1 MGDITAA
8 RLEGTVRVRKG
19 RKLGVAEFGTPDG
32 QAVFWLHGTPGAR
45 RQIPEEARR
54 IAAARGL
61 RIIGIDRPGVGLSP
75 PHLYDS
81 VADFVPDLELVADQL
96 GVERFSTIGLSGGA
110 PYAMA
115 AAVGL
120 PDRVASV
127 GVLGGVVPSVG
138 PDAAPGGLVGF
149 AHQFRALLPV
159 VRVPAGYALQ
169 ALVRM
174 ARPIGSQGLDLYARF
189 SPPGDREVL
198 RRPDIKAMFLDDLSD
213 NGSRGLRSVLHDGI
227 LFTRPWGFT
236 PTDISVPLTW
246 WHGDADNIVPLAH
259 AEHLVPRIPG
269 ATLHVRTGESHL
281 GGLGIADEVLSSVV
295 RW

>member
-1 MGDITAA
+1 MGEITAA
-8 RLEGTVRVRKG
+8 RLEGTVRVRRD
-19 RKLGVAEFGTPDG
+19 RKLGIAEFGTPDG
-32 QAVFWLHGTPGAR
+32 QPVFWFHGTPGAR

-61 RIIGIDRPGVGLSP
+61 RIVGLDRPGVGLSTG
-75 PHLYDS
+75 HLYDS
-81 VADFVPDLELVADQL
+81 VADFVPDLEMVADQL
-96 GVERFSTIGLSGGA
+96 GIERFSTIGLSGGA

-115 AAVGL
+115 VAAEL

-149 AHQFRALLPV
+149 AHHFRKLLPIV
-159 VRVPAGYALQ
+159 REPAGVALTTLVRV
-169 ALVRM
+169 
-174 ARPIGSQGLDLYARF
+174 ARPLGSQGLDLYARF

-198 RRPDIKAMFLDDLSD
+198 QRPDIKAMFLDDLTT
-213 NGSRGLRSVLHDGI
+213 NGSRGLRSVVYDGI
-227 LFTRPWGFT
+227 LFTRPWGFS
-236 PTDISVPLTW
+236 PRNIRAPLTW

-259 AEHLVPRIPG
+259 AWHLVPLIPD
-269 ATLHVRTGESHL
+269 AILHVREGESHL
-281 GGLGIADEVLSSVV
+281 GGLGIAEEVLSTVL